1 LAPLVGL
8 PPWKLRILRTQ
19 KQKWHPDQL
28 AVAARLLALA
38 DRSSKGTVYDVA
50 IPGGRSL
57 DPAQVQYHIEKELMA
72 IRPIQ

>member
-1 LAPLVGL
+1 
-8 PPWKLRILRTQ
+8 
-19 KQKWHPDQL
+19 L